1 MAERYRVDVLVQT
14 FALTRYGKLLL
25 CNALIAG
32 PQSVHAVILLLDT
45 GSNYTVVAVEP
56 LEKIGCGLT
65 ASQDHVR
72 IMTGNGP
79 LIAPRVR
86 TQAITVFQHQ
96 MAGVEV
102 IAHDLPFSGPIDG
115 LLGMDV
121 LVALRARIDTGAAT
135 IEIE

>member
-1 MAERYRVDVLVQT
+1 MPQT

-25 CNALIAG
+25 CNALVAG
-32 PQSVHAVILLLDT
+32 PQGVHEVILLLDT
-45 GSNYTVVAVEP
+45 GSNYTVVAVEA
-56 LEKIGCGLT
+56 LEKIGCSPI
-65 ASQDHVR
+65 ASQDRVR

-86 TQAITVFQHQ
+86 TRAITVFQRE
-96 MAGVEV
+96 MAGAEV

-121 LVALRARIDTGAAT
+121 LVALQARIDTAVAT
-135 IEIE
+135 IEIA